1 MRLATG
7 VTMRCPRIAPTEALV
22 YEDYVIPPGVS
33 NEQALAYLTII
44 ANICSQTVISQINY
58 FVMMDPRIFP
68 KPSVFDPER
77 WLRAAAEGEHL
88 ERYLVNFSKGS
99 RNCIGLK

>member
-33 NEQALAYLTII
+33 IDQALAHLAIL
-44 ANICSQTVISQINY
+44 ICI
-58 FVMMDPRIFP
+58 PR
-68 KPSVFDPER
+68 R
-77 WLRAAAEGEHL
+77 
-88 ERYLVNFSKGS
+88 
-99 RNCIGLK
+99 